1 MNQASSWPHAAFM
14 MVLVYV
20 PRPGDLV
27 TCVKILLD
35 IVRWS
40 LCERTDFPD
49 ILLVG
54 EGKER
59 ERQTGRQK
67 DTEKQTQR

>member
-1 MNQASSWPHAAFM
+1 M

-35 IVRWS
+35 VVRWS
-40 LCERTDFPD
+40 LCEGTDGHD

-54 EGKER
+54 VWEGGTGRRSGEAGRGR
-59 ERQTGRQK
+59 ERYRQIER
-67 DTEKQTQR
+67 D